1 MMNRFLS
8 GIFTLFVA
16 VSLSGCD
23 TSFDPKK
30 NYEEKFLLNL
40 VIKGDSV
47 KQIAIVAKS
56 YDVPG
61 FNPNENSV
69 SPFIPGASISIYSK
83 FYDNTYIFKDSTTT
97 AIGQKFGAP
106 APIYVLNQMKARVND
121 TLTLTAV
128 MPNGKVL
135 KSKCAVPRDLDF
147 RLSKNFIS
155 TITQNPTE
163 KALTIQWTGSP
174 DNIYV
179 PKLVLYY
186 ATDKN
191 GVVKGYKKEIPL
203 KYVDVAGT
211 QKPLFPGIT
220 RDKILI
226 YEYASI
232 NKIMSDISAGDQ
244 DKYSYVIQD
253 AILEVLV
260 MDKNLGNYY
269 GSTEG
274 FLDDFSVRLDE
285 VVFSNIEGGLG
296 VFGAYLVSSR
306 KINVEENFVQ
316 SFGYRSRL

>member
-1 MMNRFLS
+1 MKNLFFSFTVLAVFLL
-8 GIFTLFVA
+8 FT
-16 VSLSGCD
+16 GCD
-23 TSFDPKK
+23 SSFDPKK
-30 NYEEKFLLNL
+30 NYEEKYILNL

-47 KQIAIVAKS
+47 KQIAIAAKT
-56 YDVPG
+56 YNVPG

-69 SPFIPGASISIYSK
+69 SPFISGAAISIYSK
-83 FYDNTYIFKDSTTT
+83 FYDNTYTFKDSTTT

-128 MPNGKVL
+128 MPDGKIL

-147 RLSKNFIS
+147 KLSKNFIS
-155 TITQNPTE
+155 TITQNPSE
-163 KALTIQWTGSP
+163 KALTIQWSGSP
-174 DNIYV
+174 DNIFV

-203 KYVDVAGT
+203 KFADVSGT
-211 QKPLFPGIT
+211 QKPLYPGVT

-226 YEYASI
+226 YEYAAI
-232 NKIMSDISAGDQ
+232 NRIMSEISAGDQ

-253 AILEVLV
+253 AILEVIV

-274 FLDDFSVRLDE
+274 YLDDFSVRLDE
-285 VVFSNIEGGLG
+285 VIFSNIEGGLG

>member
-1 MMNRFLS
+1 MKNLAFNVTLLAAFLL
-8 GIFTLFVA
+8 FT
-16 VSLSGCD
+16 GCD
-23 TSFDPKK
+23 SSFDPKK
-30 NYEEKFLLNL
+30 NYEEKYILNL

-47 KQIAIVAKS
+47 KQIAIAAKT

-69 SPFIPGASISIYSK
+69 SPFISGASISIYSK
-83 FYDNTYIFKDSTTT
+83 FYDNTYIFKDSTST

-128 MPNGKVL
+128 MPDGKVL

-147 RLSKNFIS
+147 KLSKNFIS
-155 TITQNPTE
+155 TITQNPSE
-163 KALTIQWTGSP
+163 KALTIQWSGSP

-203 KYVDVAGT
+203 KFADVSGT
-211 QKPLFPGIT
+211 QKPLYPGVT

-226 YEYASI
+226 YEYAAI
-232 NKIMSDISAGDQ
+232 NKIMSEISAGDQ

-253 AILEVLV
+253 AVLEVLV

-274 FLDDFSVRLDE
+274 YLDDFSVRLDE
-285 VVFSNIEGGLG
+285 VIFSNIEGGLG

-306 KINVEENFVQ
+306 KINIEENFVQ